1 MTQTNFL
8 ESAKMGD
15 PRVIAG
21 LLNRSLQTQGITTKA
36 TRRNNE
42 LHLLL
47 EGENLQTKQDS
58 IVDYLVQALSRL
70 QVPATSLNI
79 YAKASGQEEVL
90 WRHSLNYSGPE
101 VTGLPAMPSNFTL
114 PTPESAEP
122 EMTPHALD
130 ETDFTTVEN
139 VENSIENGVED
150 MVENGLDTLVKD
162 DHPFSSMGDDFEESM
177 DMANQDTEKIDRV
190 DSDSLDLSPLPPSG
204 YLEPKEENGHSWNSS
219 DGEEIPLDQEDE
231 MAEHPPAK
239 SSFPVLPLSFAAIVA
254 LMFAGAGFYYR
265 LVLFPATTETPEP
278 PPAQVTTNLPPESVP
293 SLPPSLPGDTTG
305 QVPNPGEA
313 PVPPATPDPA
323 SLAPADVPVSVPSE
337 VPVPDA
343 PPANPWRDAINA
355 AMDAAV
361 KAQSAQTA
369 EEWQVVEET
378 WDQSIQLLLAVPET
392 DPNFVLAQTK
402 IVEYSANLEIARNR
416 KEKASQ

>member
-70 QVPATSLNI
+70 QVPATSVNI
-79 YAKASGQEEVL
+79 YAKASGQEDVL

-101 VTGLPAMPSNFTL
+101 VTGLPTMPSNFTL

-122 EMTPHALD
+122 EMTPNALD

-139 VENSIENGVED
+139 SVENSF
-150 MVENGLDTLVKD
+150 DTLVQD
-162 DHPFSSMGDDFEESM
+162 ATQFSGMGDDFEETAPSM
-177 DMANQDTEKIDRV
+177 DMPNQDTEKIDRL

-204 YLEPKEENGHSWNSS
+204 YFEPEEENGHSWNGS
-219 DGEEIPLDQEDE
+219 DVEEIPLDEEDE
-231 MAEHPPAK
+231 MAEHPPTK

-265 LVLFPATTETPEP
+265 LVLFPAATETPVP

-305 QVPNPGEA
+305 QVPNPVEA

-323 SLAPADVPVSVPSE
+323 SISPVDVPVSVPPE

-355 AMDAAV
+355 ATEAAV

-369 EEWQVVEET
+369 EEWGVVEQT
-378 WDQSIQLLLAVPET
+378 WDKSVQLLLAVPET
-392 DPNFVLAQTK
+392 DPNFILAQTK
-402 IVEYSANLEIARNR
+402 IVEYTANLDIARNR

>member
-70 QVPATSLNI
+70 QVPATSVNI
-79 YAKASGQEEVL
+79 YAKASGQEDVL

-101 VTGLPAMPSNFTL
+101 VTGLPTMPSNFTL

-122 EMTPHALD
+122 EMTPNALD

-139 VENSIENGVED
+139 SVENSF
-150 MVENGLDTLVKD
+150 DTLVQD
-162 DHPFSSMGDDFEESM
+162 ATQFSGMGDDFEETAPSM
-177 DMANQDTEKIDRV
+177 DMPNQDTEKIDRL

-204 YLEPKEENGHSWNSS
+204 YFEPEEENGHSWNGS
-219 DGEEIPLDQEDE
+219 DVEEIPLDEEDE
-231 MAEHPPAK
+231 MAEHPPTK

-265 LVLFPATTETPEP
+265 LVLFPAATETPVP

-305 QVPNPGEA
+305 QVPNPVEA

-323 SLAPADVPVSVPSE
+323 SISPVDVPVSVPPE

-355 AMDAAV
+355 ATEAAV

-369 EEWQVVEET
+369 EEWGVVEQT
-378 WDQSIQLLLAVPET
+378 WDKSVQLLLAVPET
-392 DPNFVLAQTK
+392 DPNFILAQTK
-402 IVEYSANLEIARNR
+402 IVEYTANLDMARNR

>member
-70 QVPATSLNI
+70 QVPATSVNI
-79 YAKASGQEEVL
+79 YAKASGQEDVL

-101 VTGLPAMPSNFTL
+101 VTGLPTMPSNFTL

-122 EMTPHALD
+122 EMTPNALD

-139 VENSIENGVED
+139 SVENSF
-150 MVENGLDTLVKD
+150 DTLVQD
-162 DHPFSSMGDDFEESM
+162 ATQFSGMGDDFEETAPSM
-177 DMANQDTEKIDRV
+177 DMPNQDTEKIDRL

-204 YLEPKEENGHSWNSS
+204 YFEPEEENGHSWNGS
-219 DGEEIPLDQEDE
+219 DVEEIPLDEEDE
-231 MAEHPPAK
+231 MAEHPPTK

-265 LVLFPATTETPEP
+265 LVLFPAATETPVP

-305 QVPNPGEA
+305 QVPNPVEA

-323 SLAPADVPVSVPSE
+323 SISPVDVPVSVPPE
-337 VPVPDA
+337 APVPDA

-355 AMDAAV
+355 ATEAAV

-369 EEWQVVEET
+369 EEWGVVEQT
-378 WDQSIQLLLAVPET
+378 WDKSVQLLLAVPET
-392 DPNFVLAQTK
+392 DPNFILAQTK
-402 IVEYSANLEIARNR
+402 IVEYTANLDIARNR

>member
-70 QVPATSLNI
+70 QVPATSVNI
-79 YAKASGQEEVL
+79 YAKASGQEDVL

-101 VTGLPAMPSNFTL
+101 VTGLPTMPSNFTL

-122 EMTPHALD
+122 EMTPNALD

-139 VENSIENGVED
+139 SVENSF
-150 MVENGLDTLVKD
+150 DTLVQD
-162 DHPFSSMGDDFEESM
+162 ANQFSGMGDDFEETAPSM
-177 DMANQDTEKIDRV
+177 DMPNQDTEKIDRL

-204 YLEPKEENGHSWNSS
+204 YFEPEEENGHSWNGS
-219 DGEEIPLDQEDE
+219 DVEEIPLDEEDE
-231 MAEHPPAK
+231 MAEHPPTK

-265 LVLFPATTETPEP
+265 LVLFPAATETPVP

-305 QVPNPGEA
+305 QVPNPVEA

-323 SLAPADVPVSVPSE
+323 SISPVDVPVSVPPE

-355 AMDAAV
+355 ATEAAV

-369 EEWQVVEET
+369 EEWGVVEQT
-378 WDQSIQLLLAVPET
+378 WDKSVQLLLAVPET
-392 DPNFVLAQTK
+392 DPNFILAQTK
-402 IVEYSANLEIARNR
+402 IVEYTANLDIARNR

>member
-70 QVPATSLNI
+70 QVPATSVNI
-79 YAKASGQEEVL
+79 YAKASGQEDVL

-101 VTGLPAMPSNFTL
+101 VTGLPTMPSNFTL

-122 EMTPHALD
+122 EMTPNALD

-139 VENSIENGVED
+139 SVENSF
-150 MVENGLDTLVKD
+150 DTLVQD
-162 DHPFSSMGDDFEESM
+162 ATQFSGMGDDFEETAPSM
-177 DMANQDTEKIDRV
+177 DMPNQDTEKIDRL

-204 YLEPKEENGHSWNSS
+204 YFEPEEENGHSWNGS
-219 DGEEIPLDQEDE
+219 DVEEIPLDEEDE
-231 MAEHPPAK
+231 MAEHPPTK

-265 LVLFPATTETPEP
+265 LVLFPAATETPVP

-305 QVPNPGEA
+305 QVPNPVEA

-323 SLAPADVPVSVPSE
+323 SISPVDVPVSVPPE
-337 VPVPDA
+337 APVPDA

-355 AMDAAV
+355 ATEAAV

-369 EEWQVVEET
+369 EEWGVVEQT
-378 WDQSIQLLLAVPET
+378 WDKSIQLLLAVPET
-392 DPNFVLAQTK
+392 DPNFILAQTK
-402 IVEYSANLEIARNR
+402 IVEYTANLDIARNR